1 MGTIIRTSRDQP
13 WEGDS
18 PYFWEPRPESQEE
31 SGEAE
36 DGEDEE
42 EGEQVCGDE
51 AHGEGLQN
59 GIGQNMDELWEP
71 DLWDSG
77 RLRNALKRATLR
89 WLGVRVN
96 IMAWRHISI
105 AIFRRWVFDRQ
116 VQRMIDEDEGHGEEV
131 DEAFDLQ
138 AGHSSRIAGNIYGR
152 MLSEAPFHT
161 QARRA
166 ASRRVSTEW
175 HLFFR
180 FPSAMYAPSHRVGP
194 WAARI
199 KDEAMAREEQFRRWR
214 AAREV
219 DLEGEL
225 KAMLGPKAQ
234 FRGVQ
239 EGALRAI
246 IAQKS
251 AVVVVMGTGGGK
263 SMLFMLPARCSTGLT
278 IVVVPLIS
286 LREDLRDRCRIEGIE
301 CAEWDVRRPH
311 EWAQLILVTPEAAVG
326 EAFGQFVNRQQAYGR
341 SDRVVIDECHVVL
354 DSRGGWRSK
363 ISGLRQLVRLQTQ
376 LVYLTATL
384 MPGEEQEFIRL
395 MGLPAKERIQW
406 FRARTE
412 RKNVTYRVVAC
423 ERKQETQTLLD
434 LVARKKAQYG
444 KDGKIIVYCETVE
457 QTEELAGELGAACFH
472 RNAGGQEYKSGIW
485 RELKSSDGQQVHV

>member
-1 MGTIIRTSRDQP
+1 MVIEDGEMALVAAYHKGYGMSGKTKVIHRYPPRELGELLFYDTWLVRPFWTYMGTIIRIPGDQP

-36 DGEDEE
+36 DGEDEDE
-42 EGEQVCGDE
+42 DEQVYGSE
-51 AHGEGLQN
+51 AHGEGLQDSTDHP
-59 GIGQNMDELWEP
+59 NMDELWEP
-71 DLWDSG
+71 DLWDSS

-105 AIFRRWVFDRQ
+105 AIFRRWIFDKQ
-116 VQRMIDEDEGHGEEV
+116 VQRMIDEDEGHGEEI

-152 MLSEAPFHT
+152 MLNEAPFHT

-166 ASRRVSTEW
+166 AFRKVSTEW

-180 FPSAMYAPSHRVGP
+180 FPSAMYAPGHRVGP
-194 WAARI
+194 WAAKS
-199 KDEAMAREEQFRRWR
+199 KDEAMNEQFRRWR
-214 AAREV
+214 AACEV

-225 KAMLGPKAQ
+225 KAMVGPKAQ

-246 IAQKS
+246 MAQKS
-251 AVVVVMGTGGGK
+251 PVVVVMGTGGGK

-278 IVVVPLIS
+278 IVVVPLVS
-286 LREDLRDRCRIEGIE
+286 LREDLRDRCRMAGIE

-341 SDRVVIDECHVVL
+341 LDRVVIDECHVVL
-354 DSRGGWRSK
+354 DSRGGWRSM
-363 ISGLRQLVRLQTQ
+363 ILELRQLVRLQTQ
-376 LVYLTATL
+376 MVYLTATL
-384 MPGEEQEFIRL
+384 MPSEEREFVRL
-395 MGLPAKERIQW
+395 MGLPVKEKIQW
-406 FRARTE
+406 F
-412 RKNVTYRVVAC
+412 YSS
-423 ERKQETQTLLD
+423 
-434 LVARKKAQYG
+434 
-444 KDGKIIVYCETVE
+444 ISIW
-457 QTEELAGELGAACFH
+457 
-472 RNAGGQEYKSGIW
+472 NASPTWNAPPI
-485 RELKSSDGQQVHV
+485 R